1 MIKKYEKDDIDQ
13 VILIWKSAAIK
24 AHSFLKIDFFE
35 HEERLLREQ
44 CMNIAESWVFIDN
57 NEIQGFISLFDCV
70 IVGLFIHPLYQ
81 RQTIGR
87 QLIDYI
93 KKIKKDLKVEVFD
106 KNKDAI
112 SFYEKNGF
120 IFEKSTIHIE
130 TGEKLLILKHQSNEN
145 Y

>member
-1 MIKKYEKDDIDQ
+1 
-13 VILIWKSAAIK
+13 
-24 AHSFLKIDFFE
+24 
-35 HEERLLREQ
+35 
-44 CMNIAESWVFIDN
+44 MNIAESWVFIDN